1 MQRQCTCLNYM
12 TDLAVYEASEAF
24 LNVLV
29 PEDPYPS
36 ISIHCCA
43 QATARRGTISYR
55 VRAGQLGGGM
65 RCSRRALARITLW
78 PSWYTWRG
86 GCEKLA
92 SLSIISENL
101 LRN

>member
-43 QATARRGTISYR
+43 PATAKARDNFYR
-55 VRAGQLGGGM
+55 VRVGHLGGM
-65 RCSRRALARITLW
+65 LCSQRAWARIIPW
-78 PSWYTWRG
+78 PS
-86 GCEKLA
+86 
-92 SLSIISENL
+92 
-101 LRN
+101 